1 MIMQIEKHNVNI
13 YPMFDML
20 MVLDVWEHAYYL
32 DYKNER
38 AKFVE
43 AYWNLVNWDEID
55 RNLKK
60 II

>member
-1 MIMQIEKHNVNI
+1 
-13 YPMFDML
+13 

-38 AKFVE
+38 PKFVD
-43 AYWNLVNWDEID
+43 AFWNLVNWEMVNERFEDVLECTCA
-55 RNLKK
+55 